1 MVGLDVKKDQRRT
14 YKLTQIERLRAV
26 DA

>member
-1 MVGLDVKKDQRRT
+1 VGRDLKKDERRT